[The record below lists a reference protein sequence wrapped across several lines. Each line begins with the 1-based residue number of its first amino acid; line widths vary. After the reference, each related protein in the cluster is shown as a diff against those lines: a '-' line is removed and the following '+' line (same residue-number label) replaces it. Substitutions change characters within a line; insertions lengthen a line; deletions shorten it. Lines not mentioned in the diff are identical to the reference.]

1 MSSSLPAMSAAFL
14 SKSTCLQ
21 MDCRR
26 IERCTHMQKHTKEHT
41 ANGNRKIESS
51 DKKAKQAQK
60 NTPQTEREKAKHAND
75 KFSGRA
81 SLSRSIARVSLS
93 RNRSFVCARA
103 ILCQTAQDGCHAS
116 EAPEKS
122 CHTSEVSEK
131 HFRTSIP
138 KQTLTVPPGSSDSF
152 FPLPGT
158 RLPAIDSVDSS
169 VVCEKNLV
177 GWVSKPGV
185 NARVQT

>member
-1 MSSSLPAMSAAFL
+1 MSSSLPAMLAVFL

-21 MDCRR
+21 VECRR
-26 IERCTHMQKHTKEHT
+26 IERCTNTQKHTKRTHRKRKEKKRSKRGKSEASTKEHT
-41 ANGNRKIESS
+41 ANGKRESE
-51 DKKAKQAQK
+51 AR
-60 NTPQTEREKAKHAND
+60 ERQIQWACI
-75 KFSGRA
+75 
-81 SLSRSIARVSLS
+81 SLSINRSRLTFP

-122 CHTSEVSEK
+122 CHASEALEK

-158 RLPAIDSVDSS
+158 RLPAIESVDSS
-169 VVCEKNLV
+169 VVCERNLV
-177 GWVSKPGV
+177 GRVSK
-185 NARVQT
+185 QE

>member
-1 MSSSLPAMSAAFL
+1 MKYAIKENRPGGKEYAFFHMSSSLPAMSAAFL

-75 KFSGRA
+75 KFSGVHLFLDQSFA
-81 SLSRSIARVSLS
+81 SLFPAIAR
-93 RNRSFVCARA
+93 
-103 ILCQTAQDGCHAS
+103 LC
-116 EAPEKS
+116 
-122 CHTSEVSEK
+122 
-131 HFRTSIP
+131 
-138 KQTLTVPPGSSDSF
+138 
-152 FPLPGT
+152 
-158 RLPAIDSVDSS
+158 
-169 VVCEKNLV
+169 
-177 GWVSKPGV
+177 
-185 NARVQT
+185 ARVQFDVRQRKMAVMHQKLQKRAATHQKFQKNISEHQYRNKR